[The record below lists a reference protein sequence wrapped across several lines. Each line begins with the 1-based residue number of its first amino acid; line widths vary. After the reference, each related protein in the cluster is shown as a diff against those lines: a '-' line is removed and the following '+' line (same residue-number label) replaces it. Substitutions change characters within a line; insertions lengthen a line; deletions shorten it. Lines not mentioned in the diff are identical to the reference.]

1 MSKSNRM
8 LEALGNHPGVRLL
21 DDPALVV
28 GQGSTVRLDGWAND
42 VTGQGTARDKTA
54 FNYFQPGR
62 TLTDGEISGLYH
74 DNDVAARMVDIVPD
88 EMLREGFTVDVGDPN
103 ANNEIADQ
111 VDALGLDDKLADAI
125 RWGRAYGGGGLL
137 LGADDGRSAAT
148 PLMPEKARALSYVYV
163 LDRRYLW
170 PLTHYTEA
178 GHPKLGQP
186 ETYMV
191 TSPSFSAQAP
201 VSVVHET
208 RLVLFGGATTGIRER
223 ETNSGWD
230 LSILQRATK
239 VLSDF
244 DLGWGAAAL
253 LLADGNQAVFKISG
267 LADALAQAAAG
278 GSAGG
283 AESFLRERL
292 KLMDMGRSV
301 VRAVVVDAGGGEDE
315 PEESFERQVFPMT
328 GIPDV
333 LEKLMVRL
341 AATVDVPCTR
351 LFGIS
356 PAGLNATGESDVRGW
371 YDRIRSQQTRKLAPK
386 IRRIIRVALQTK
398 ALKLDSAA
406 IKVNFPSLWSESPNQ
421 AATTRKI
428 LIEGDKLLI
437 DSGAILPEEQIT
449 QRLSPDGFAK
459 ELTLSDAGRAARD
472 AALRDELKPGTEPE
486 GDDIQKTAMNGSQVA
501 SLVDIVAQVAAGT
514 IPRDSGIQ
522 ALALSFQISTA
533 EATKLLGSAGTP
545 KFEPT
550 KPEPTGFGGGF
561 GGPPKSPAPKPE
573 AKPVQLDEEQEFA
586 AQE

>member
-1 MSKSNRM
+1 MSKPNKM
-8 LEALGNHPGVRLL
+8 LEALGKIPRLQL
-21 DDPALVV
+21 TEDPVAVIGGGATL
-28 GQGSTVRLDGWAND
+28 RLDGWAND

-54 FNYFQPGR
+54 YNYFSPGR
-62 TLTDGEISGLYH
+62 VLSDGEISGLYH

-88 EMLREGFTVDVGDPN
+88 EMLREGFTVDVGDPK
-103 ANNEIADQ
+103 ANSELADQ
-111 VDALGLDDKLADAI
+111 IDALGLDDKLADAI

-148 PLMPEKARALSYVYV
+148 PLMPERARALSYVYV

-170 PLTHYTEA
+170 PLTHYTEP

-191 TSPSFSAQAP
+191 TSPSFAAQAP

-267 LADALAQAAAG
+267 LADALSQAAAS

-283 AESFLRERL
+283 AETFLRERL

-301 VRAVVVDAGGGEDE
+301 VRAVVVDAGGAEDE

-386 IRRIIRVALQTK
+386 IRRIVRVALQTK
-398 ALKLDSAA
+398 AVKLDTPSA
-406 IKVNFPSLWSESPNQ
+406 IKVTFPSLWSESPNQ
-421 AATTRKI
+421 AATTRKV

-437 DSGAILPEEQIT
+437 DAGEVLPEEAVT
-449 QRLSPDGFAK
+449 QRLAPDGFSK
-459 ELTLSDAGRAARD
+459 ELVLSPEGKAARE
-472 AALRDELKPGTEPE
+472 AVLKDELKAAAPAAG
-486 GDDIQKTAMNGSQVA
+486 GDEIQKTALNGAQIA
-501 SLVDIVAQVAAGT
+501 SLVDIVAQVASGT
-514 IPRDSGIQ
+514 IPRDS
-522 ALALSFQISTA
+522 ALASIQLSFQVSA
-533 EATKLLGSAGTP
+533 EEAEKLLGSAGTP
-545 KFEPT
+545 KFTPT
-550 KPEPTGFGGGF
+550 PPEPAPSPF
-561 GGPPKSPAPKPE
+561 GGPPKPTPEPKPAEPAPADVTE
-573 AKPVQLDEEQEFA
+573 SES
-586 AQE
+586 

>member
-1 MSKSNRM
+1 MSKPNKM
-8 LEALGNHPGVRLL
+8 LEALAKIPRLRL
-21 DDPALVV
+21 VEDPVAVI
-28 GQGSTVRLDGWAND
+28 GDGAAARFDGWMND

-54 FNYFQPGR
+54 YNYFQAGR
-62 TLTDGEISGLYH
+62 VLSDGEITGLYH

-88 EMLREGFTVDVGDPN
+88 EMLREGFTVDVGDPKAN
-103 ANNEIADQ
+103 AELADQ
-111 VDALGLDDKLADAI
+111 IDALGLDDKLADAI
-125 RWGRAYGGGGLL
+125 RWGRAYGGGALL

-148 PLMPEKARALSYVYV
+148 PLIAERARALSYVYV

-170 PLTHYTEA
+170 PLTHYTEP

-223 ETNSGWD
+223 ESNSGWD

-253 LLADGNQAVFKISG
+253 LLADGNQAVFKVSG
-267 LADALAQAAAG
+267 LADAIAQAGSG
-278 GSAGG
+278 GTGG
-283 AESFLRERL
+283 ETFLRERF

-301 VRAVVVDAGGGEDE
+301 VRAIVVDAGGGEDE
-315 PEESFERQVFPMT
+315 PEESFERQVFPLT

-341 AATVDVPCTR
+341 ASTVDCPVTR

-386 IRRIIRVALQTK
+386 IRRIVRVALQTK
-398 ALKLDSAA
+398 AVKLDTPSA
-406 IKVNFPSLWSESPNQ
+406 IKVSFPSLWSESPNQ

-428 LIEGDKLLI
+428 LLEGDKIAI
-437 DSGAILPEEQIT
+437 DAAMVLPET
-449 QRLSPDGFAK
+449 AGLARFRPDGFTQEIQLSQEEAAARESALKSEIDGLVPDPEAAEVPKTQLAPTDVAVVLKVNEVRAMQGVAPLTTPDGK
-459 ELTLSDAGRAARD
+459 EDPDGQLSLFAYKSKLEAPKAGPGGFPDASRRAAPTPD
-472 AALRDELKPGTEPE
+472 KP
-486 GDDIQKTAMNGSQVA
+486 
-501 SLVDIVAQVAAGT
+501 LV
-514 IPRDSGIQ
+514 P
-522 ALALSFQISTA
+522 
-533 EATKLLGSAGTP
+533 
-545 KFEPT
+545 
-550 KPEPTGFGGGF
+550 
-561 GGPPKSPAPKPE
+561 SPAPAAVLE
-573 AKPVQLDEEQEFA
+573 TETEEEP
-586 AQE
+586 